1 MGGRKG
7 GSERKRACM
16 GFESTCFVVGGFEI
30 ERGWGRGEGGERCV
44 WERECKRI
52 MGGRGRAS
60 ERKRQTRECR
70 QGI

>member
-1 MGGRKG
+1 
-7 GSERKRACM
+7 
-16 GFESTCFVVGGFEI
+16 
-30 ERGWGRGEGGERCV
+30 V

-60 ERKRQTRECR
+60 ERMRQTRECR